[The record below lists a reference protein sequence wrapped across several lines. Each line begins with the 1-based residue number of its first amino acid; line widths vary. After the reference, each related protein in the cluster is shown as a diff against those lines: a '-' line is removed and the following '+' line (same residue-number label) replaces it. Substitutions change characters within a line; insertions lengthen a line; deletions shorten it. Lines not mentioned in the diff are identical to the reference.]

1 MGTITINDIVGAI
14 AILTAIVTPIFAIY
28 KIYKKTILD
37 RFAKLEARITESE
50 SNIIKLKAENEVTKK
65 ESILL
70 IESVQA
76 CLKGLKEQGCNGPVT
91 DAIKNIDDY
100 LLHASH

>member
-50 SNIIKLKAENEVTKK
+50 SNITKLKAENEVTKK

>member
-1 MGTITINDIVGAI
+1 MGTITINDIVGAL
-14 AILTAIVTPIFAIY
+14 AILTAIVTPVVAIY

-37 RFAKLEARITESE
+37 RFEKLEKKIDESE
-50 SNIIKLKAENEVTKK
+50 NNIKKLKSENEITKK

-91 DAIKNIDDY
+91 EAIKNIDDY